1 MGVRQPDLAGS
12 WYPATESECIR
23 MFKEFERSSVS
34 PYTGDWL
41 GGIVPHAGWVYS
53 GHVAYNVIK
62 YLRSGDEPDVI
73 VVFGMHLHP
82 GSGNFI
88 MTEGSWNTP
97 LGALPIAS
105 DMAERLVPKFKFTVE
120 TSSRYAPDNTIELQL
135 PIIKYFFPN
144 VSLLPIGAP
153 PAASS
158 VKIGEGVAET
168 AKELGLRVKVIGSTD
183 LTHYGPNYANT
194 VMGTGQAAVDWVK
207 EKNDKK
213 MVDLMLDMEPDA
225 IIGES
230 LRNLN
235 ACCGGAVAAAVATVK
250 KLGATESKK
259 LIYTTSYDVRPD
271 SSFVGYA
278 GIVFK

>member
-12 WYPATESECIR
+12 WYPDTESECIR
-23 MFKEFERSSVS
+23 MFKGFERSSIS
-34 PYTGDWL
+34 PHAGDWL

-62 YLRSGDEPDVI
+62 YLQSGDEPDVI
-73 VVFGMHLHP
+73 VVFGRHLHP

-88 MTEGSWNTP
+88 MSEGSWNTP

-105 DMAERLVPKFKFTVE
+105 DMAERLVSEFKFTVE

-135 PIIKYFFPN
+135 PIIKYFFPD

-153 PAASS
+153 PAESS
-158 VKIGEGVAET
+158 VKIGEKVAET
-168 AKELGLRVKVIGSTD
+168 AKELGLKIKVIGSTD

-207 EKNDKK
+207 NDNDKK

-235 ACCGGAVAAAVATVK
+235 ACCGGAVAAAVATVR
-250 KLGATESKK
+250 KLGAVESKK

-278 GIVFK
+278 GVVFK